1 MLYVLENFCKFQF
14 LYNISFHFIRSL
26 YAPTGSPFFP
36 GGVTRTTSSKF
47 QPFNPRYR
55 SPNGRSSNQNESQ
68 SITPS
73 IPNSAAANT
82 RISRPISNTNN

>member
-1 MLYVLENFCKFQF
+1 MFSKTFVSLYFC
-14 LYNISFHFIRSL
+14 IIFHFHFTRSL

-82 RISRPISNTNN
+82 RLSRPISNTNN